1 MDADDAEATVVEQP
15 GANRCVRHGS
25 AVHRKVSFSPADARV
40 TACLSRNLQNSGQMD
55 AGALSARVASGD
67 EAIERPRAGFR
78 SRFQYFWSESA
89 SPFSPAVGNGHRP
102 SVATCG
108 GKRIVPEKGA
118 EPGGFQSARRT
129 SWLTVS
135 ARMPNIKW
143 QEALACPRTR
153 RCRPPNSSLRRSVYP
168 FRCGTLVVSPAL
180 GILIADHAPGGG
192 LPARLLLALRRAAG
206 IAVDDRNMAQGRAVG
221 PDLCGIVGAVH
232 QINHRLST
240 RADVIC
246 ASGIAA

>member
-1 MDADDAEATVVEQP
+1 MDTAWLPVLWPTRMAMPD
-15 GANRCVRHGS
+15 GAALLLIQGVPEVLECVCAIRMGRWPRSRQLRHHGCQ
-25 AVHRKVSFSPADARV
+25 V
-40 TACLSRNLQNSGQMD
+40 RNLQNSGQMD

-78 SRFQYFWSESA
+78 SRFQYFWPESA

-143 QEALACPRTR
+143 QEALACPRTG
-153 RCRPPNSSLRRSVYP
+153 RCRPPNSSLRHA
-168 FRCGTLVVSPAL
+168 FTLS
-180 GILIADHAPGGG
+180 
-192 LPARLLLALRRAAG
+192 
-206 IAVDDRNMAQGRAVG
+206 AVECSWYRQ
-221 PDLCGIVGAVH
+221 
-232 QINHRLST
+232 LS
-240 RADVIC
+240 
-246 ASGIAA
+246 G